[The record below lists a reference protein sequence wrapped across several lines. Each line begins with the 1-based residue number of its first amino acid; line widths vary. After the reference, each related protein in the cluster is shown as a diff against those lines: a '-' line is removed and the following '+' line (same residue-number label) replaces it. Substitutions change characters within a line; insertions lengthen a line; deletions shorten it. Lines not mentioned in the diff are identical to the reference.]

1 MQSTTFTVDAALLR
15 ELGDRLIGR
24 SYIALAEL
32 VKNAYDA
39 DAIDCRIELDDDRI
53 VVWDNGHGMSEYD
66 FHRHWL
72 RIGTT
77 HKTAAP
83 ASPRLGR
90 AMTGSKGLGR
100 LSVQFLADEMTLEST
115 SVDDSSCHLYAF
127 VDWTNIQHGSDLDTV
142 AVLWEMRSD
151 SLVHPDDR
159 PTGTRIV
166 LSKLRSEWNATEIE
180 RLGQDV
186 WMLQSPFRRSNRRSD
201 AGTAHDFYVHLD
213 APGID
218 GARVAFDKFQNALFE
233 NWKARITG
241 AIEDGRATATATAT
255 VTVDFKEDYPEGLA
269 TAKSFRETV
278 PLPVAPPGR
287 ARSTA
292 SDSPAVDRA
301 RFKILVFKPQRRQP
315 SGIPVAEMRD
325 YLRNFGNVSVY
336 DAGFRLPYYGPDQDW
351 LRIAVDQGR
360 RLVTSAL
367 LPSRL
372 KVDAPYLLDL
382 PAPGRIFGIVEI
394 DTNHERAAAQRAEA
408 PRAATDQP
416 EVRPGQCLQIQ
427 PGRDR
432 LADNAAFDQLRDVVR
447 FSLDFYANRF
457 KLLSLQA
464 SEGRRAKEPPSRTF
478 SRAIAAIDRNK
489 AEIPQP
495 AFQEIRREVVA
506 ATKAAEREEQ
516 YLDRRAVL
524 LAPLAT
530 AGMTALALSHEL
542 ARETLLLEQV
552 SARLRALAVSSRLPE
567 LRATADDI
575 AAGAHRVAALRELFE
590 PLLLPEDR
598 EATDRLRVLAVARQ
612 VVRGLGPLMRRV
624 DFQTRDVPAH
634 LRFPLGSFA
643 EWSAILQNVLTNAW
657 NAMLDSEQA
666 SIAFEGGRGAR
677 GREWLRISDT
687 GVGIGVPLQD
697 SEALFEPFQR
707 HLSISP
713 ENRSIAI
720 GGQGLG
726 LAIVRMI
733 AQRRSAQAA
742 FVKPPPGFS
751 TTFEISWRGADK

>member
-39 DAIDCRIELDDDRI
+39 DAIDCRIELGDDRI
-53 VVWDNGHGMSEYD
+53 VVSDNGHGMSEQD

-115 SVDDSSCHLYAF
+115 SADDSSRHLYAV

-142 AVLWEMRSD
+142 AVLWETRPD
-151 SLVHPDDR
+151 SPVYPDHR

-166 LSKLRSEWNATEIE
+166 LSKLRSEWNATEVE

-186 WMLQSPFRRSNRRSD
+186 WMLQSPFRRSHRRSD
-201 AGTAHDFYVHLD
+201 AGTTQDFYVHLD

-218 GARVAFDKFQNALFE
+218 GARLAFDKFQDALFE
-233 NWKARITG
+233 NWRARITG
-241 AIEDGRATATATAT
+241 AIEDGRITATST
-255 VTVDFKEDYPEGLA
+255 VAVEFKADYPEGA
-269 TAKSFRETV
+269 ETPKSFHEAV
-278 PLPVAPPGR
+278 PLPVTALGR
-287 ARSTA
+287 PRPTG

-301 RFKILVFKPQRRQP
+301 RFEILVFKPEGRQP
-315 SGIPVAEMRD
+315 AGIPVAEMRD

-351 LRIAVDQGR
+351 LQIAIDQGR

-394 DTNHERAAAQRAEA
+394 DTNHERAAAEQAQGRRATEQTEA
-408 PRAATDQP
+408 PPDP
-416 EVRPGQCLQIQ
+416 CLQIQ

-432 LADNAAFDQLRDVVR
+432 LADNAAFEQLRNVVR

-464 SEGRRAKEPPSRTF
+464 NERRRAKEPPSRTF
-478 SRAIAAIDRNK
+478 NRAIAAIDRNK
-489 AEIPQP
+489 AEIPRP

-506 ATKAAEREEQ
+506 ATKAAKREEQ
-516 YLDRRAVL
+516 HLDQRAVL

-530 AGMTALALSHEL
+530 AGMTALALNHEL
-542 ARETLLLEQV
+542 ARELVLLEQV
-552 SARLRALAVSSRLPE
+552 SERLRA
-567 LRATADDI
+567 I
-575 AAGAHRVAALRELFE
+575 AASVNVPQVAALADEIATGAERFAALRQLFD
-590 PLLLPEDR
+590 PLLVAEDR
-598 EATDRLRVLAVARQ
+598 EATDRLRVRAVLRQ
-612 VVRGLGPLMRRV
+612 VLRGLGPLMSRV
-624 DFQTRDVPAH
+624 DFRIRDVPNELH
-634 LRFPLGSFA
+634 FPLGSFA
-643 EWSAILQNVLTNAW
+643 DWSAMIQNILTNAW
-657 NAMLDSEQA
+657 NAMLDSERA
-666 SIAFEGGRGAR
+666 EILFEGGSDMR
-677 GREWLRISDT
+677 GREWLRVSDT
-687 GVGIGVPLQD
+687 GVGLAIPLQE
-697 SEALFEPFQR
+697 SETLFEPFER

-713 ENRSIAI
+713 ENRSIGM

-726 LAIVRMI
+726 LTIVRMI
-733 AQRRSAQAA
+733 AQRRGTHVA
-742 FVKPPPGFS
+742 FVKPEAGFA
-751 TTFEISWRGADK
+751 TTLQVSWRGVPK

>member
-1 MQSTTFTVDAALLR
+1 MQSATFTVDAALLR

-39 DAIDCRIELDDDRI
+39 DAIDCRIEFADDRI
-53 VVWDNGHGMSEYD
+53 VIVDNGHGMSERD
-66 FHRHWL
+66 FHDHWM

-77 HKTAAP
+77 HKTDAP

-100 LSVQFLADEMTLEST
+100 LSVQFLADEMTIQST
-115 SVDDSSCHLYAF
+115 SVDDSSRHLYAV

-142 AVLWEMRSD
+142 AVLWKMRSD
-151 SLVHPDDR
+151 SLVYPDDR
-159 PTGTRIV
+159 RTGTRIV

-186 WMLQSPFRRSNRRSD
+186 WMLQSPFRRSHRRSD
-201 AGTAHDFYVHLD
+201 AGTAQDFYVHLD

-218 GARVAFDKFQNALFE
+218 GARVAFNKFHDALFE

-241 AIEDGRATATATAT
+241 AIEDGRVTPTSNVTVEFKADYPKHLETAT
-255 VTVDFKEDYPEGLA
+255 
-269 TAKSFRETV
+269 SFRETV
-278 PLPVAPPGR
+278 ALPIAPPGR
-287 ARSTA
+287 TRSPG
-292 SDSPAVDRA
+292 SESSVVDRA
-301 RFKILVFKPQRRQP
+301 RFEILIFKPEHRQP
-315 SGIPVAEMRD
+315 GGIPVGEMRD

-372 KVDAPYLLDL
+372 QLDARYLLDL

-394 DTNHERAAAQRAEA
+394 DTNHERAAAERAEA
-408 PRAATDQP
+408 RRPAAKRAGAL
-416 EVRPGQCLQIQ
+416 PGQCLQIQ

-432 LADNAAFDQLRDVVR
+432 LADNAAFEQLRDVVR

-457 KLLSLQA
+457 KLLSLQT
-464 SEGRRAKEPPSRTF
+464 SEGRRAKEPPSRAF
-478 SRAIAAIDRNK
+478 SSAIATIDRNK
-489 AEIPQP
+489 ADIPRP

-506 ATKAAEREEQ
+506 ATKAAEREERH
-516 YLDRRAVL
+516 LDRRAVL

-530 AGMTALALSHEL
+530 AGMTALALNHEL
-542 ARETLLLEQV
+542 AREILLLEQV
-552 SARLRALAVSSRLPE
+552 SARLRALAASSRLPE
-567 LRATADDI
+567 LRTTADDI
-575 AAGAHRVAALRELFE
+575 AAGAHRVAALRELFD
-590 PLLLPEDR
+590 PLLVAEDR
-598 EATDRLRVLAVARQ
+598 EATDRLRVRAVARQ
-612 VVRGLGPLMRRV
+612 VVRGLGSLMGRV
-624 DFQTRDVPAH
+624 NFETRDVPEH

-643 EWSAILQNVLTNAW
+643 EWSALLQNVLTNAW

-666 SIAFEGGRGAR
+666 SIVFQGGRGTR

-687 GVGIGVPLQD
+687 GVGIGVSLQE

-707 HLSISP
+707 RLHISP
-713 ENRSIAI
+713 ENTSIAI

-742 FVKPPPGFS
+742 FVKPTPGFS
-751 TTFEISWRGADK
+751 TTFEISWKGAGK

>member
-53 VVWDNGHGMSEYD
+53 VVWDNGHGMSEQD

-115 SVDDSSCHLYAF
+115 SLDDSSRHLYAF

-151 SLVHPDDR
+151 SLVYPDDQR
-159 PTGTRIV
+159 TGTRIV

-186 WMLQSPFRRSNRRSD
+186 WMLQSPFRRSDRRSD
-201 AGTAHDFYVHLD
+201 AGTAQDFYVKLD

-218 GARVAFDKFQNALFE
+218 GARVAFDKFHDALFE

-241 AIEDGRATATATAT
+241 AIEDGRGTPTSAIT
-255 VTVDFKEDYPEGLA
+255 VEFKEDYPKYLETA
-269 TAKSFRETV
+269 TSFRETV
-278 PLPVAPPGR
+278 ALPVAAPRRP
-287 ARSTA
+287 RSTG
-292 SDSPAVDRA
+292 SESSVVDRA
-301 RFKILVFKPQRRQP
+301 RFEILIFKPERRQP
-315 SGIPVAEMRD
+315 GGIPVAEMRD

-360 RLVTSAL
+360 RLVTSPL

-394 DTNHERAAAQRAEA
+394 DTNHERAAAEQAEA
-408 PRAATDQP
+408 RRAATEQA
-416 EVRPGQCLQIQ
+416 EARPGQCLQIQ

-432 LADNAAFDQLRDVVR
+432 LADNAAFEQLRDLVR

-464 SEGRRAKEPPSRTF
+464 SERRRAKEPPSRIF
-478 SRAIAAIDRNK
+478 SRAIAAIDRNE
-489 AEIPQP
+489 AEIPRP

-506 ATKAAEREEQ
+506 ATKAAEREEGH
-516 YLDRRAVL
+516 LDQRAVL

-530 AGMTALALSHEL
+530 AGMTALALNHEL
-542 ARETLLLEQV
+542 ARELVLLEQV
-552 SARLRALAVSSRLPE
+552 SDRLRAIAAASRLPE

-575 AAGAHRVAALRELFE
+575 AAGAHRVAALRELFD
-590 PLLLPEDR
+590 PLLVAEDR
-598 EATDRLRVLAVARQ
+598 EATDRLRVRAVARQ
-612 VVRGLGPLMRRV
+612 VVRGLRSLMGRV
-624 DFQTRDVPAH
+624 DFQTRDVPEH

-643 EWSAILQNVLTNAW
+643 EWSAMLQNILTNAW

-666 SIAFEGGRGAR
+666 SIVFEGGRGAR

-687 GVGIGVPLQD
+687 GVGIGLPLQE

-707 HLSISP
+707 LLQISP
-713 ENRSIAI
+713 GNRSIAI

-742 FVKPPPGFS
+742 FVKPIPGFT

>member
-53 VVWDNGHGMSEYD
+53 VVWDNGHGMSEQD

-115 SVDDSSCHLYAF
+115 SVDDSSRHLYAF

-142 AVLWEMRSD
+142 AVLWKVRSD
-151 SLVHPDDR
+151 SLVYPDDR
-159 PTGTRIV
+159 RTGTRIV

-186 WMLQSPFRRSNRRSD
+186 WMLQSPFRRSHRYSD
-201 AGTAHDFYVHLD
+201 AGTAQDFYVHLD

-218 GARVAFDKFQNALFE
+218 GARVAFDKFQDALFE

-241 AIEDGRATATATAT
+241 AIDDGRGTATST
-255 VTVDFKEDYPEGLA
+255 VTVEFKADYPEGVE

-278 PLPVAPPGR
+278 PLPVAAPGR
-287 ARSTA
+287 PRSTG

-301 RFKILVFKPQRRQP
+301 RFEILIFKPERRQP
-315 SGIPVAEMRD
+315 GGIPVAEMRR

-360 RLVTSAL
+360 RLDTSAL

-394 DTNHERAAAQRAEA
+394 DTNHERAAAERAEA
-408 PRAATDQP
+408 
-416 EVRPGQCLQIQ
+416 RPGRCLQIQ

-432 LADNAAFDQLRDVVR
+432 LADNAAFDQLRDLVR

-464 SEGRRAKEPPSRTF
+464 SERRRAKEPPSRTLG
-478 SRAIAAIDRNK
+478 RAIAAIDRNK

-506 ATKAAEREEQ
+506 ATKAAEHEERH
-516 YLDRRAVL
+516 LDRRAVL

-530 AGMTALALSHEL
+530 AGMTALALNHEL
-542 ARETLLLEQV
+542 AREILLLEQV
-552 SARLRALAVSSRLPE
+552 SDRLRA
-567 LRATADDI
+567 I
-575 AAGAHRVAALRELFE
+575 AASATVPQVAALADELATGAERFAALRQLFD
-590 PLLLPEDR
+590 PLLVAEDR
-598 EATDRLRVLAVARQ
+598 EATDRLRVRALLRQ
-612 VVRGLGPLMRRV
+612 VLRGFAPLMARV
-624 DFQTRDVPAH
+624 DFRTRDVPDE

-643 EWSAILQNVLTNAW
+643 EWSAMIQNHSRGVVTNAW
-657 NAMLDSEQA
+657 NAMLDSERA
-666 SIAFEGGRGAR
+666 EILFEGGSGKRGL
-677 GREWLRISDT
+677 EWLRVSDT
-687 GVGIGVPLQD
+687 GVGLGVPLEE
-697 SEALFEPFQR
+697 SETLFEPFER
-707 HLSISP
+707 HLRISP
-713 ENRSIAI
+713 ENRSIAM

-733 AQRRSAQAA
+733 AQRRGAQVA
-742 FVKPPPGFS
+742 FGKPRPGFATS
-751 TTFEISWRGADK
+751 LEISWRGAPK

>member
-39 DAIDCRIELDDDRI
+39 DAIDCRIEFRDDRI
-53 VVWDNGHGMSEYD
+53 IVSDDGHGMSEHD
-66 FHRHWL
+66 FHRHWM

-77 HKTAAP
+77 HKTDAP
-83 ASPRLGR
+83 TSPQLGR

-100 LSVQFLADEMTLEST
+100 LSVQFLAKKMVLKST
-115 SVDDSSCHLYAF
+115 SVDHPSQHLYAS
-127 VDWTNIQHGSDLDTV
+127 VDWTNIRHGSDLDTV
-142 AVLWEMRSD
+142 AVLWDVRPD
-151 SLVHPDDR
+151 PLVHPDDR
-159 PTGTRIV
+159 RIGTTIV
-166 LSKLRSEWNATEIE
+166 LSELRSEWNATEIE
-180 RLGQDV
+180 KLGQEV
-186 WMLQSPFRRSNRRSD
+186 WMLRSPFRRSRRRSD
-201 AGTAHDFYVHLD
+201 ADTAQDFYVHLT
-213 APGID
+213 APGIE
-218 GARVAFDKFQNALFE
+218 GAKVAFDKLQDALFD
-233 NWKARITG
+233 NWKARIVG
-241 AIEDGRATATATAT
+241 FLEDGRGTATSA
-255 VTVDFKEDYPEGLA
+255 VTVEFKPDYPKGVE

-278 PLPVAPPGR
+278 PLPVAAPGR
-287 ARSTA
+287 PRSTG

-301 RFKILVFKPQRRQP
+301 RFEILVFKPERRQP

-360 RLVTSAL
+360 RLGTSAL
-367 LPSRL
+367 LPSHL

-382 PAPGRIFGIVEI
+382 PAPGRILGIVEI
-394 DTNHERAAAQRAEA
+394 DTNHERAAAEQAEA
-408 PRAATDQP
+408 RRTPTEPP
-416 EVRPGQCLQIQ
+416 EARPGQCLQIQ

-432 LADNAAFDQLRDVVR
+432 LADNAAFEQLRDLVR

-464 SEGRRAKEPPSRTF
+464 IERCRAKEPPSRTF
-478 SRAIAAIDRNK
+478 SRAIAAIDRNE
-489 AEIPQP
+489 AEIPRP

-506 ATKAAEREEQ
+506 ATNAAKREERN
-516 YLDRRAVL
+516 LDRRAVL

-530 AGMTALALSHEL
+530 AGMTALALNHEL
-542 ARETLLLEQV
+542 AREILLLEQV
-552 SARLRALAVSSRLPE
+552 AARLRMIATSSRLPE
-567 LRATADDI
+567 LQTTADDI
-575 AAGAHRVAALRELFE
+575 GAGARRVAALRELFD
-590 PLLLPEDR
+590 PLLVAEDR
-598 EATDRLRVLAVARQ
+598 DASDRLRVGAVARQ
-612 VVRGLGPLMRRV
+612 VVRGLRSLMARV
-624 DFQTRDVPAH
+624 DFQTRDVPEY
-634 LRFPLGSFA
+634 LCFPVGSFA
-643 EWSAILQNVLTNAW
+643 EWSALLQNVLTNAW

-666 SIAFEGGRGAR
+666 SIVFEGGRGTR

-707 HLSISP
+707 HLQISP
-713 ENRSIAI
+713 GNSSIAI

-733 AQRRSAQAA
+733 AQRRRAHVA
-742 FVKPPPGFS
+742 FVKPSPGLS
-751 TTFEISWRGADK
+751 TSFEISWRGADK

>member
-39 DAIDCRIELDDDRI
+39 DAIDCRIELGGDRI
-53 VVWDNGHGMSEYD
+53 VVSDNGHGMCEQD

-115 SVDDSSCHLYAF
+115 SVNDSSRHLYAF
-127 VDWTNIQHGSDLDTV
+127 VDWTTIQHGSDLDTV

-151 SLVHPDDR
+151 SLVYPDDR

-166 LSKLRSEWNATEIE
+166 LSKLRSEWNAAEIE

-186 WMLQSPFRRSNRRSD
+186 WMLQSPFRRSHRRSD
-201 AGTAHDFYVHLD
+201 AGTAQDFYVHLD

-218 GARVAFDKFQNALFE
+218 GARVAFDKFQDALFE

-241 AIEDGRATATATAT
+241 AIEDGRTTATST
-255 VTVDFKEDYPEGLA
+255 VSVEFKEDYPQYVE
-269 TAKSFRETV
+269 TANAFRETV
-278 PLPVAPPGR
+278 ALPVAALGR
-287 ARSTA
+287 PRSA
-292 SDSPAVDRA
+292 GSDSPAVDRA
-301 RFKILVFKPQRRQP
+301 RFEILIFKPERRQP
-315 SGIPVAEMRD
+315 GGVPVAEMRD

-351 LRIAVDQGR
+351 LQIAVDQGR
-360 RLVTSAL
+360 RLVASGL

-394 DTNHERAAAQRAEA
+394 DTNHERAAAQQAVR
-408 PRAATDQP
+408 ATDT
-416 EVRPGQCLQIQ
+416 EHADARPGQCLQIQ

-432 LADNAAFDQLRDVVR
+432 LADNAAFEQLRDVVR

-464 SEGRRAKEPPSRTF
+464 SERRRAKEPPSRTF
-478 SRAIAAIDRNK
+478 RRAIAAIDRNE
-489 AEIPQP
+489 AEIPRP

-506 ATKAAEREEQ
+506 ATKAAEHEERH
-516 YLDRRAVL
+516 LDRRAVL

-530 AGMTALALSHEL
+530 AGMTALALNHEL
-542 ARETLLLEQV
+542 ARELVLLEQV
-552 SARLRALAVSSRLPE
+552 SDRLRAIAAPAKVPQVLAVADE
-567 LRATADDI
+567 LAT
-575 AAGAHRVAALRELFE
+575 GAKRFAALRQLFD
-590 PLLLPEDR
+590 PLLVAEDR
-598 EATDRLRVLAVARQ
+598 EATDRLRVRAVLRQ
-612 VVRGLGPLMRRV
+612 VVRGLGPLMARV
-624 DFQTRDVPAH
+624 DFRTRDVPH
-634 LRFPLGSFA
+634 ELRFPLGSFA
-643 EWSAILQNVLTNAW
+643 EWSAMIQNLLTNAW
-657 NAMLDSEQA
+657 NAMLDSERA
-666 SIAFEGGRGAR
+666 EIRFEGGSGKR
-677 GREWLRISDT
+677 GRGWLRVSDT
-687 GVGIGVPLQD
+687 GVGLGIPLQ
-697 SEALFEPFQR
+697 EADTLFEPFER
-707 HLSISP
+707 HLRISP
-713 ENRSIAI
+713 ENRSIGT

-726 LAIVRMI
+726 LTIVRMI
-733 AQRRSAQAA
+733 AQRRGAQVT
-742 FVKPPPGFS
+742 FVKPEAGFA
-751 TTFEISWRGADK
+751 TTVQVSWRGVPK

>member
-39 DAIDCRIELDDDRI
+39 DAIDCRIELDADRI
-53 VVWDNGHGMSEYD
+53 VVWDNGHGMSEQD

-115 SVDDSSCHLYAF
+115 SLKDSSRHLYAF
-127 VDWTNIQHGSDLDTV
+127 VDWTTIQHGSDLDTV

-151 SLVHPDDR
+151 TLVHPDDR

-166 LSKLRSEWNATEIE
+166 LSKLRSQWNATEIE

-186 WMLQSPFRRSNRRSD
+186 WMLQSPFRRSHRRSD
-201 AGTAHDFYVHLD
+201 AGTAQDFYVHLD
-213 APGID
+213 APGIA
-218 GARVAFDKFQNALFE
+218 GARVAFDRFQDALFE

-241 AIEDGRATATATAT
+241 AIDDGRATATST
-255 VTVDFKEDYPEGLA
+255 VKVEFKEGYPEGLE

-278 PLPVAPPGR
+278 PLPVAAPGR
-287 ARSTA
+287 PRSTA
-292 SDSPAVDRA
+292 SGSSAVDRA
-301 RFKILVFKPQRRQP
+301 RFEILVFKPQRRQP
-315 SGIPVAEMRD
+315 SGIPVAQMRD

-351 LRIAVDQGR
+351 LTIAVDQGR
-360 RLVTSAL
+360 RLVTSPL

-394 DTNHERAAAQRAEA
+394 DTNHERTAAQRTEA
-408 PRAATDQP
+408 ARAATDQP
-416 EVRPGQCLQIQ
+416 EVRPGRCLQIQ

-432 LADNAAFDQLRDVVR
+432 LADNAAFEQLRDLVR

-464 SEGRRAKEPPSRTF
+464 SERRRAKEPPSRTF
-478 SRAIAAIDRNK
+478 SLAIAAIDRNK
-489 AEIPQP
+489 AEIPRP
-495 AFQEIRREVVA
+495 AFHEIRREVVA
-506 ATKAAEREEQ
+506 ATKAAEREERH
-516 YLDRRAVL
+516 LDRRAVL

-530 AGMTALALSHEL
+530 AGMAALALNHEL
-542 ARETLLLEQV
+542 ARETLMLEHV
-552 SARLRALAVSSRLPE
+552 SVRLRAIAASSRLPE

-575 AAGAHRVAALRELFE
+575 AAGAHRVAALRELFD
-590 PLLLPEDR
+590 PLLAAEDR
-598 EATDRLRVLAVARQ
+598 EATDRLRVRAVARQ
-612 VVRGLGPLMRRV
+612 VVRGLSPLMGRV
-624 DFQTRDVPAH
+624 DFQTRDVPEH
-634 LRFPLGSFA
+634 LRFPLGSLA
-643 EWSAILQNVLTNAW
+643 EWSAMLQNVLTNAW

-666 SIAFEGGRGAR
+666 SIVFEGGRRAR

-697 SEALFEPFQR
+697 SETLFEPFQR
-707 HLSISP
+707 QLSISP
-713 ENRSIAI
+713 GNRSIAI

-733 AQRRSAQAA
+733 AQRRGAQAA

-751 TTFEISWRGADK
+751 TTFEISWKGADK

>member
-1 MQSTTFTVDAALLR
+1 MQSATFTVDAALLR

-39 DAIDCRIELDDDRI
+39 DAIDCRIEFADDRI
-53 VVWDNGHGMSEYD
+53 VIVDNGHGMSEQD
-66 FHRHWL
+66 FHDHWM

-77 HKTAAP
+77 HKTDAP

-115 SVDDSSCHLYAF
+115 SVDDSSRHLYAF

-151 SLVHPDDR
+151 SLVYPDDR

-186 WMLQSPFRRSNRRSD
+186 WMLQSPFRRSHRRSD
-201 AGTAHDFYVHLD
+201 AGTAQDFYVHLD
-213 APGID
+213 APGIH
-218 GARVAFDKFQNALFE
+218 GARVAFDKFHDALFE

-241 AIEDGRATATATAT
+241 AIEDGRVTPTSNVTVEFKADYPKHLETAT
-255 VTVDFKEDYPEGLA
+255 
-269 TAKSFRETV
+269 SFRETV
-278 PLPVAPPGR
+278 ALPVAAPGR
-287 ARSTA
+287 ARSPG
-292 SDSPAVDRA
+292 SEWSVVDRA
-301 RFKILVFKPQRRQP
+301 RFEILIFKPEHRQP
-315 SGIPVAEMRD
+315 GGIPVGEMRD

-360 RLVTSAL
+360 RLVTSGL

-394 DTNHERAAAQRAEA
+394 DTNHERAAAEQANTR
-408 PRAATDQP
+408 RAATEQAAA
-416 EVRPGQCLQIQ
+416 RPGQCLQIQ

-432 LADNAAFDQLRDVVR
+432 LADNAAFEQLRDLVR

-457 KLLSLQA
+457 KLLSLQT
-464 SEGRRAKEPPSRTF
+464 SERHRAKEPPSRTF

-489 AEIPQP
+489 AQIPRP

-506 ATKAAEREEQ
+506 ATKAAEREERH
-516 YLDRRAVL
+516 LDHRAVL

-530 AGMTALALSHEL
+530 AGMTALALNHEL
-542 ARETLLLEQV
+542 ARELLLLEQV
-552 SARLRALAVSSRLPE
+552 SDRLRA
-567 LRATADDI
+567 I
-575 AAGAHRVAALRELFE
+575 AASERVPQVAALADELAGGAERFAALRQLFD
-590 PLLLPEDR
+590 PLLVVEDR
-598 EATDRLRVLAVARQ
+598 QATDRLRVRAILLQ
-612 VVRGLGPLMRRV
+612 VVRGLRPLMARV
-624 DFQTRDVPAH
+624 DFRTRDVPH
-634 LRFPLGSFA
+634 ELRFPLGSFA
-643 EWSAILQNVLTNAW
+643 EWSAMLQNLLTNGW
-657 NAMLDSEQA
+657 NATLDSERA
-666 SIAFEGGRGAR
+666 EILFEGGSGKR
-677 GREWLRISDT
+677 GREWLRVSDT
-687 GVGIGVPLQD
+687 GVGLDIPLQE
-697 SEALFEPFQR
+697 SETLFEPFER
-707 HLSISP
+707 HLRISP
-713 ENRSIAI
+713 ENQSISM

-726 LAIVRMI
+726 LTIVRMI
-733 AQRRSAQAA
+733 AQRRGAQVA
-742 FVKPPPGFS
+742 FVKPRTGFA
-751 TTFEISWRGADK
+751 TTLQVSWRGGPK

>member
-1 MQSTTFTVDAALLR
+1 MHSTTFTVDAALLR

-39 DAIDCRIELDDDRI
+39 DAIDCRIELGDDQI
-53 VVWDNGHGMSEYD
+53 VVSDNGHGMSEQD

-115 SVDDSSCHLYAF
+115 SVDDPSHHLYAV
-127 VDWTNIQHGSDLDTV
+127 VDWTNIHYGSDLDTV
-142 AVLWEMRSD
+142 AVLWDMLPD
-151 SLVHPDDR
+151 SPVYPDDR
-159 PTGTRIV
+159 RTGTRIV
-166 LSKLRSEWNATEIE
+166 LNKLRSEWNATEIE
-180 RLGQDV
+180 RLGQDI
-186 WMLQSPFRRSNRRSD
+186 WMLQSPFRRSHRRSD

-218 GARVAFDKFQNALFE
+218 GARVAFDKFQDALFE

-241 AIEDGRATATATAT
+241 AIEDGRVTAACT
-255 VTVDFKEDYPEGLA
+255 VTVEFKEDYPKGVEGP
-269 TAKSFRETV
+269 TSFRETV
-278 PLPVAPPGR
+278 ALPAAAPGR
-287 ARSTA
+287 TRPTGSP
-292 SDSPAVDRA
+292 SPAVDRA
-301 RFKILVFKPQRRQP
+301 RFEILVFKPERRQP
-315 SGIPVAEMRD
+315 AGIPVAEMRN

-360 RLVTSAL
+360 RLGTSTL

-372 KVDAPYLLDL
+372 NVAAPYLLDL
-382 PAPGRIFGIVEI
+382 PAPGRVLGIVEI
-394 DTNHERAAAQRAEA
+394 DTNHERAAAEDAEARRTSKEEAEA
-408 PRAATDQP
+408 P
-416 EVRPGQCLQIQ
+416 PGHCLQIQ

-432 LADNAAFDQLRDVVR
+432 LADNAAFEQLRDLVR

-464 SEGRRAKEPPSRTF
+464 SERRRAKEPPSRTF
-478 SRAIAAIDRNK
+478 NRAIAAIDRN
-489 AEIPQP
+489 ETQIPRP

-506 ATKAAEREEQ
+506 ATKAAEHEERH
-516 YLDRRAVL
+516 LDLRAVL

-530 AGMTALALSHEL
+530 AGMTALALNHEL
-542 ARETLLLEQV
+542 AREILLLEQV
-552 SARLRALAVSSRLPE
+552 SARLRAIPASSRLPE
-567 LRATADDI
+567 LRTTADDI
-575 AAGAHRVAALRELFE
+575 AAGAGRVAALRALFD
-590 PLLLPEDR
+590 PLLVAEDR
-598 EATDRLRVLAVARQ
+598 DATDRLRVRAVTRQ
-612 VVRGLGPLMRRV
+612 VVRGLKSLMGRV
-624 DFQTRDVPAH
+624 DFQTGDVPEH

-643 EWSAILQNVLTNAW
+643 EWSAMLQNVLTNAW
-657 NAMLDSEQA
+657 NAMLDSEKA
-666 SIAFEGGRGAR
+666 SIVFQGGRGPR
-677 GREWLRISDT
+677 RREWLRISDT
-687 GVGIGVPLQD
+687 GVGTGVPLQD
-697 SEALFEPFQR
+697 SEVLFEPFQR
-707 HLSISP
+707 HLRISP
-713 ENRSIAI
+713 ANRSIAI

-733 AQRRSAQAA
+733 AQRRNAQAA
-742 FVKPPPGFS
+742 FVKPTQGFS